1 MDNNTIFVD
10 HIEVALEGERNLLEV
25 IRKVNIELPTFC
37 YQPELSVYGACR
49 MCIVEVEQNG
59 RKGLMPACST
69 PPVPGMVVTTNTA
82 QIRKLRKITVELMLA
97 NHNMECTTCSR
108 GDDCKLRRVAN
119 ELGIEKVRYR
129 NIAKEAEIDRSSPS
143 IVRDSSKC
151 IKCGNCVRV
160 CREIQSVGALD
171 FSYRGSDTVIGVGF
185 GHGLGDSRCVNCGQC
200 LKVCPVG
207 ALVPNFQIDPVWD
220 AIADS
225 SKLVTV
231 AIAPAV
237 RVAVGEAFGFKPGE
251 VLNGKIAAA
260 LRMLG
265 FDRVYDTVFAAD
277 ETILEEGTEFLGR
290 VTNGGVLPQF
300 TSCCPGWVKF
310 VEEFYPEFIPNLSS
324 CKSPQQMFG
333 STIKDVL
340 MTTTGRDRDEI
351 VNVSVMPCTAKKY
364 EAKRPEFA
372 VDGNPDIDYVITSTE
387 LIRMIRQAG
396 INFAALEPSDFDTP
410 FGEGTGAG
418 VIFGASGGVMEAALR
433 FAANT
438 LGVAPECKQ
447 LRGDAGIRC
456 AEITLGDVKVR
467 AAVVSGLA
475 NARKVLDD
483 LKSGAVQY
491 DIVEVMACPGGCVN
505 GGGQPLHDHHCNTVA
520 LRTDGLFEN
529 DTTLAHSSEEN
540 RELREVYE
548 SYMGEIGGH
557 KAHELLHTTY
567 VDRSGD
573 I

>member
-1 MDNNTIFVD
+1 MENNTIIVD

-37 YQPELSVYGACR
+37 YQPELSIYGACR

-69 PPVPGMVVTTNTA
+69 PPVPGMVITTNTA

-108 GDDCKLRRVAN
+108 GDDCKLRQVAN
-119 ELGIEKVRYR
+119 DLGIEKVRYR
-129 NIAKEAEIDRSSPS
+129 NIVQPAEIDDSSAAV
-143 IVRDSSKC
+143 VRDSSKC

-160 CREIQSVGALD
+160 CREIQSVGVLD
-171 FSYRGSDTVIGVGF
+171 FAYRGSDTVITVGF
-185 GHGLGDSRCVNCGQC
+185 GHGLGESACIGCGQC

-207 ALVPNFQIDPVWD
+207 ALTPNFQIDPVWA
-220 AIADS
+220 AISDET
-225 SKLVTV
+225 KVTTA

-237 RVAVGEAFGFKPGE
+237 RVAVGEAFGFQPGE
-251 VLNGKIAAA
+251 VLNGKIATA

-290 VTNGGVLPQF
+290 VTGGGVLPQF

-310 VEEFYPEFIPNLSS
+310 VEQFYPEFIPNLSS
-324 CKSPQQMFG
+324 CKSPQQMLG
-333 STIKDVL
+333 STVKDVL
-340 MTTTGRDRDEI
+340 VTKEGLKRENI
-351 VNVSVMPCTAKKY
+351 VNVSIMPCTGKKM

-372 VDGNPDIDYVITSTE
+372 VDGNPDVDYVITSTE
-387 LIRMIRQAG
+387 LIRMIKQAG
-396 INFAALEPSDFDTP
+396 INFAALEPSEFDMP

-438 LGVAPECKQ
+438 LGYEPKCEQ
-447 LRGDAGIRC
+447 LRGEDGIRS
-456 AEITLGDVKVR
+456 ADVTFGDITVR

-475 NARKVLDD
+475 NARQLMEDIKAG
-483 LKSGAVQY
+483 KAQY

-505 GGGQPLHDHHCNTVA
+505 GGGQPLHEHHLDTVA
-520 LRTDGLFEN
+520 RRTKGLFEN
-529 DTTLAHSSEEN
+529 DVTLAHSSEEN
-540 RELREVYE
+540 KQLVAMFEEHF
-548 SYMGEIGGH
+548 GKIGGH
-557 KAHELLHTTY
+557 KSHELLHTTY
-567 VDRSGD
+567 VDRSKN

>member
-1 MDNNTIFVD
+1 
-10 HIEVALEGERNLLEV
+10 
-25 IRKVNIELPTFC
+25 
-37 YQPELSVYGACR
+37 
-49 MCIVEVEQNG
+49 
-59 RKGLMPACST
+59 
-69 PPVPGMVVTTNTA
+69 
-82 QIRKLRKITVELMLA
+82 
-97 NHNMECTTCSR
+97 
-108 GDDCKLRRVAN
+108 
-119 ELGIEKVRYR
+119 
-129 NIAKEAEIDRSSPS
+129 
-143 IVRDSSKC
+143 
-151 IKCGNCVRV
+151 
-160 CREIQSVGALD
+160 
-171 FSYRGSDTVIGVGF
+171 
-185 GHGLGDSRCVNCGQC
+185 
-200 LKVCPVG
+200 
-207 ALVPNFQIDPVWD
+207 
-220 AIADS
+220 
-225 SKLVTV
+225 
-231 AIAPAV
+231 
-237 RVAVGEAFGFKPGE
+237 
-251 VLNGKIAAA
+251 
-260 LRMLG
+260 
-265 FDRVYDTVFAAD
+265 
-277 ETILEEGTEFLGR
+277 
-290 VTNGGVLPQF
+290 
-300 TSCCPGWVKF
+300 
-310 VEEFYPEFIPNLSS
+310 
-324 CKSPQQMFG
+324 
-333 STIKDVL
+333 
-340 MTTTGRDRDEI
+340 
-351 VNVSVMPCTAKKY
+351 
-364 EAKRPEFA
+364 
-372 VDGNPDIDYVITSTE
+372 
-387 LIRMIRQAG
+387 MIRQAG